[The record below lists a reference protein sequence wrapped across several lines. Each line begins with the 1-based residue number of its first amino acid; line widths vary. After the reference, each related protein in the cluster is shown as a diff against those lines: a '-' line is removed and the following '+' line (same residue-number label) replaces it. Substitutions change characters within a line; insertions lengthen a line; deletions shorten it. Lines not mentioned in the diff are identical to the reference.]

1 MKCGK
6 LTAKLRDAVPVRFY
20 ENGREVMRYKNIE
33 IPDAVKEL
41 EFQDFKFDVPLN
53 GAITFKIFFEQGIL
67 PEVWPEARQRRIR
80 AKKDEPSIPET
91 IPAPAEDADVQDGVE
106 MPQDAADP
114 MDGES
119 SVYEDTKTSDSAD
132 NAPMVKTTGGTEDAL
147 PESMEV
153 RFDVAGSARKALAA
167 VIGEHTGA
175 YPSYQ
180 AAPSFAYLIGD
191 YTLDRTGTLAGPK
204 NDYLI
209 RALAEDGYQTK

>member
-20 ENGREVMRYKNIE
+20 ENGREVKRYKNIE
-33 IPDAVKEL
+33 IPETVKEL

-53 GAITFKIFFEQGIL
+53 GAITFKIFFEPGIL
-67 PEVWPEARQRRIR
+67 PEVWPEARQRRSR
-80 AKKDEPSIPET
+80 TSKDADPKPNTGNTAPDATDPATGESAGEIPEAPDNTGETITIKPLDEENSPIPET
-91 IPAPAEDADVQDGVE
+91 
-106 MPQDAADP
+106 
-114 MDGES
+114 
-119 SVYEDTKTSDSAD
+119 
-132 NAPMVKTTGGTEDAL
+132 
-147 PESMEV
+147 MEV

-167 VIGEHTGA
+167 IIGEHIGT

-209 RALAEDGYQTK
+209 RALTEDGYEIK

>member
-20 ENGREVMRYKNIE
+20 ENGREVKRYKNIE

-53 GAITFKIFFEQGIL
+53 GAITFKIFFERGIL
-67 PEVWPEARQRRIR
+67 PEVWPEARQRRAR
-80 AKKDEPSIPET
+80 VSNATEAESV
-91 IPAPAEDADVQDGVE
+91 AEDAATDAQE
-106 MPQDAADP
+106 TPQDAADP
-114 MDGES
+114 VDEESARKVPEAAESAGEAFMTEGDPS
-119 SVYEDTKTSDSAD
+119 EQDT
-132 NAPMVKTTGGTEDAL
+132 
-147 PESMEV
+147 MEI

-167 VIGEHTGA
+167 IIGEHTGA

>member
-80 AKKDEPSIPET
+80 AKKDEPSISKTMPT
-91 IPAPAEDADVQDGVE
+91 PADDMDVQDGSE
-106 MPQDAADP
+106 MPRDGADP
-114 MDGES
+114 GKEE
-119 SVYEDTKTSDSAD
+119 SVYEDTETGASAD
-132 NAPMVKTTGGTEDAL
+132 DAPIAL
-147 PESMEV
+147 PAEEIVESMEV
-153 RFDVAGSARKALAA
+153 RFDVSGSARKALAGA
-167 VIGEHTGA
+167 IGEHTGA
-175 YPSYQ
+175 YPAYQ

-191 YTLDRTGTLAGPK
+191 YTLDRNGTLAGPK

-209 RALAEDGYQTK
+209 RALTEDGYQIK

>member
-20 ENGREVMRYKNIE
+20 ENGREVKRYKNIE

-53 GAITFKIFFEQGIL
+53 GAITFKIFFQQGIL
-67 PEVWPEARQRRIR
+67 PEVWPEARQRRTRGSKI
-80 AKKDEPSIPET
+80 AEAELVAENTGTDAPET
-91 IPAPAEDADVQDGVE
+91 PR
-106 MPQDAADP
+106 DAADP
-114 MDGES
+114 VDEESAGEVPEIAVS
-119 SVYEDTKTSDSAD
+119 AGEAFKAEDDLSTQET
-132 NAPMVKTTGGTEDAL
+132 
-147 PESMEV
+147 MEV
-153 RFDVAGSARKALAA
+153 RFDAAGSARKALAA
-167 VIGEHTGA
+167 AIGEHTGA

>member
-20 ENGREVMRYKNIE
+20 ENGKEVKRYKNIE
-33 IPDAVKEL
+33 IPDEVKEL

-67 PEVWPEARQRRIR
+67 PEVWPEARQRRMRVSKI
-80 AKKDEPSIPET
+80 AESEPVAEKAYTDALETPQDATDPADEVTTEEAPEAAESAGGAFTMESDSSIPET
-91 IPAPAEDADVQDGVE
+91 
-106 MPQDAADP
+106 
-114 MDGES
+114 
-119 SVYEDTKTSDSAD
+119 
-132 NAPMVKTTGGTEDAL
+132 
-147 PESMEV
+147 MEI

-167 VIGEHTGA
+167 AIGEHTGA

-191 YTLDRTGTLAGPK
+191 YILDRTGTLAGPK

>member
-20 ENGREVMRYKNIE
+20 ENGKEVKRYKNIE

-53 GAITFKIFFEQGIL
+53 GAITFKLFFEQGIL
-67 PEVWPEARQRRIR
+67 PEIWPEARQSRTRVSK
-80 AKKDEPSIPET
+80 ATEEEPVTEN
-91 IPAPAEDADVQDGVE
+91 ADLDVLK

-114 MDGES
+114 ADEEEVQEGDVSAGEAFKA
-119 SVYEDTKTSDSAD
+119 EDDLSTQET
-132 NAPMVKTTGGTEDAL
+132 
-147 PESMEV
+147 MEV

-167 VIGEHTGA
+167 AIGEHTGA
-175 YPSYQ
+175 YPNYQ

>member
-20 ENGREVMRYKNIE
+20 ENGREVKRYKNIE
-33 IPDAVKEL
+33 IPDVVKEL

-53 GAITFKIFFEQGIL
+53 GAITFKIFFEQGVL
-67 PEVWPEARQRRIR
+67 PEVWPEARQRRTR
-80 AKKDEPSIPET
+80 ASRAAEAEPVTES
-91 IPAPAEDADVQDGVE
+91 ADLDTLE

-114 MDGES
+114 VDGES
-119 SVYEDTKTSDSAD
+119 AGEVPEAAENAGEAFKAEDDLSTQET
-132 NAPMVKTTGGTEDAL
+132 
-147 PESMEV
+147 MEV
-153 RFDVAGSARKALAA
+153 RFDVTGSARKALAA
-167 VIGEHTGA
+167 AIGEHTGA

>member
-1 MKCGK
+1 M
-6 LTAKLRDAVPVRFY
+6 A
-20 ENGREVMRYKNIE
+20 EV
-33 IPDAVKEL
+33 ATL
-41 EFQDFKFDVPLN
+41 EAF
-53 GAITFKIFFEQGIL
+53 
-67 PEVWPEARQRRIR
+67 
-80 AKKDEPSIPET
+80 
-91 IPAPAEDADVQDGVE
+91 E

-119 SVYEDTKTSDSAD
+119 AGDVQEAAE
-132 NAPMVKTTGGTEDAL
+132 NAGEAFITEGD
-147 PESMEV
+147 PSTQETMEI

-167 VIGEHTGA
+167 AIGKHTGA

>member
-20 ENGREVMRYKNIE
+20 ENGREVKRYKNIE

-53 GAITFKIFFEQGIL
+53 GAITFKVFFEQGIL
-67 PEVWPEARQRRIR
+67 PEVWPEARQRRTR
-80 AKKDEPSIPET
+80 VPKVAEVEPV
-91 IPAPAEDADVQDGVE
+91 AEKAYTDALE
-106 MPQDAADP
+106 MPRDAADTV
-114 MDGES
+114 DGES
-119 SVYEDTKTSDSAD
+119 AGEVPEASE
-132 NAPMVKTTGGTEDAL
+132 NAGEAFTTEGDPSTQET
-147 PESMEV
+147 MEI
-153 RFDVAGSARKALAA
+153 RFDVAGNARKALAA
-167 VIGEHTGA
+167 AIGEHTGA

-209 RALAEDGYQTK
+209 RTLADDGYKTK

>member
-6 LTAKLRDAVPVRFY
+6 LTAKLREAVPVRFY
-20 ENGREVMRYKNIE
+20 ENGREVKRYKNIE

-67 PEVWPEARQRRIR
+67 PEVWPEARQRRTRVSR
-80 AKKDEPSIPET
+80 AAEEEPVF
-91 IPAPAEDADVQDGVE
+91 EDAGMEALE

-114 MDGES
+114 VDGES
-119 SVYEDTKTSDSAD
+119 AGEVPEAAE
-132 NAPMVKTTGGTEDAL
+132 NAGEAFITEGDL
-147 PESMEV
+147 STQETMEI

-167 VIGEHTGA
+167 AIGEHTGA

-191 YTLDRTGTLAGPK
+191 YTLDRNGTLAGPK

-209 RALAEDGYQTK
+209 RALAEDGYQMK

>member
-20 ENGREVMRYKNIE
+20 ENGKEVKRYKNIE

-67 PEVWPEARQRRIR
+67 PEVWPEARQRRTRVSR
-80 AKKDEPSIPET
+80 AAEEEPVF
-91 IPAPAEDADVQDGVE
+91 EDAGMEAPE

-114 MDGES
+114 VDGES
-119 SVYEDTKTSDSAD
+119 AGEVPEAAE
-132 NAPMVKTTGGTEDAL
+132 NAGEAFITEGD
-147 PESMEV
+147 PSTQETMEI

-167 VIGEHTGA
+167 AIGEHIGA

-180 AAPSFAYLIGD
+180 AAPSFAYLIGN

-209 RALAEDGYQTK
+209 RALAEDGYQMK

>member
-20 ENGREVMRYKNIE
+20 ENGREVKRYKNIE

-67 PEVWPEARQRRIR
+67 PEVWPEARQRRMRGSKI
-80 AKKDEPSIPET
+80 AEAELVAENTGTDAPET
-91 IPAPAEDADVQDGVE
+91 PR
-106 MPQDAADP
+106 DAADP
-114 MDGES
+114 VDGES
-119 SVYEDTKTSDSAD
+119 AGEVQ
-132 NAPMVKTTGGTEDAL
+132 EDA
-147 PESMEV
+147 ESAGEAFTKEDDLSTHETMEV

-167 VIGEHTGA
+167 AIGEHTGA

>member
-20 ENGREVMRYKNIE
+20 ENGREVKRYKNIE

-53 GAITFKIFFEQGIL
+53 GAITFKIFFPQGVL

-91 IPAPAEDADVQDGVE
+91 MPVPAEDADVQDGSE
-106 MPQDAADP
+106 MPQDAADQ
-114 MDGES
+114 GKEEF
-119 SVYEDTKTSDSAD
+119 VYEDTETGDNAD
-132 NAPMVKTTGGTEDAL
+132 NAPMVKTAEEIV
-147 PESMEV
+147 ESMEV
-153 RFDVAGSARKALAA
+153 RFDVSGSARKALAG

-175 YPSYQ
+175 YPAYQ
-180 AAPSFAYLIGD
+180 AAPSFAYLIGE
-191 YTLDRTGTLAGPK
+191 YTLDRNGTLAGPK

-209 RALAEDGYQTK
+209 QALTEDGYQIK

>member
-20 ENGREVMRYKNIE
+20 ENGREVKRYKNIE

-41 EFQDFKFDVPLN
+41 EVQDFKFDVPLN

-80 AKKDEPSIPET
+80 AKKDEPSISET
-91 IPAPAEDADVQDGVE
+91 MPASAEDADVQNGSE
-106 MPQDAADP
+106 MPRDAADP
-114 MDGES
+114 VEEE
-119 SVYEDTKTSDSAD
+119 SVYEAMKTRDSAD
-132 NAPMVKTTGGTEDAL
+132 DAPIVEPIEGTEDTL
-147 PESMEV
+147 LQSMEV
-153 RFDVAGSARKALAA
+153 RFDVSGSARKALAGA
-167 VIGEHTGA
+167 IGEHTGA
-175 YPSYQ
+175 YPAYQ

-191 YTLDRTGTLAGPK
+191 YTLDRNGTLAGPK

-209 RALAEDGYQTK
+209 RELAEDGYQLK

>member
-20 ENGREVMRYKNIE
+20 ENGREVKRYKNIE
-33 IPDAVKEL
+33 IPDTVKEL
-41 EFQDFKFDVPLN
+41 EFQNFKFDVPLN

-67 PEVWPEARQRRIR
+67 PEVWPEARLRRIR

-91 IPAPAEDADVQDGVE
+91 KPAPAEDANAQDGVE

-114 MDGES
+114 GKKE
-119 SVYEDTKTSDSAD
+119 SVYEDTETSDNAD
-132 NAPMVKTTGGTEDAL
+132 NAPMVKTAKETEDAP
-147 PESMEV
+147 PESMEI
-153 RFDVAGSARKALAA
+153 RFDVSGSARKALAGA
-167 VIGEHTGA
+167 IGEHAGA
-175 YPSYQ
+175 YPAYQ

-191 YTLDRTGTLAGPK
+191 YTLDRNGTLAGSK

-209 RALAEDGYQTK
+209 RSLTEDGYQIK

>member
-20 ENGREVMRYKNIE
+20 ENGREVKRYKNIE

-67 PEVWPEARQRRIR
+67 PEVWPEARQRRTRGSKI
-80 AKKDEPSIPET
+80 AEAELVAENTGTDAPET
-91 IPAPAEDADVQDGVE
+91 PQDTADPVDEESAGEVPDTAMSVGEAFKAEDDLSTQE
-106 MPQDAADP
+106 
-114 MDGES
+114 
-119 SVYEDTKTSDSAD
+119 T
-132 NAPMVKTTGGTEDAL
+132 
-147 PESMEV
+147 MEV

-167 VIGEHTGA
+167 AIGEHTGA

-180 AAPSFAYLIGD
+180 AAPSFAYIIGE
-191 YTLDRTGTLAGPK
+191 YTLDRNGVLTGPRNSQLMLTL
-204 NDYLI
+204 DQ
-209 RALAEDGYQTK
+209 DGYRTK

>member
-20 ENGREVMRYKNIE
+20 ENGREVKRYKNIE
-33 IPDAVKEL
+33 IPEAVKEL

-53 GAITFKIFFEQGIL
+53 GAITFKIFFEPGIL
-67 PEVWPEARQRRIR
+67 PEVWPAARQRRSRTSKDVDPEPTIEDTIPDATETPCNAADPVDRESAR
-80 AKKDEPSIPET
+80 AIPEPANNAGNADTMKPLNEENLPIPET
-91 IPAPAEDADVQDGVE
+91 
-106 MPQDAADP
+106 
-114 MDGES
+114 
-119 SVYEDTKTSDSAD
+119 
-132 NAPMVKTTGGTEDAL
+132 
-147 PESMEV
+147 MEV

-167 VIGEHTGA
+167 IIGEHTGA

-191 YTLDRTGTLAGPK
+191 YTLDRTGNLVGPK

-209 RALAEDGYQTK
+209 RALKEDGYQTK

>member
-20 ENGREVMRYKNIE
+20 ENGREVKRYKNIE
-33 IPDAVKEL
+33 IPDVVKEL
-41 EFQDFKFDVPLN
+41 EFQDFKFEVPLN

-67 PEVWPEARQRRIR
+67 PEVWPEARQRRTR
-80 AKKDEPSIPET
+80 ALKTFEGET
-91 IPAPAEDADVQDGVE
+91 VTEEAAMNALET
-106 MPQDAADP
+106 PQDAADP
-114 MDGES
+114 VDEESTGEVPETVV
-119 SVYEDTKTSDSAD
+119 SVGEAFKAEDDLSTQVT
-132 NAPMVKTTGGTEDAL
+132 
-147 PESMEV
+147 MEV

-167 VIGEHTGA
+167 AIGEHTGA

-204 NDYLI
+204 NEYLI

>member
-20 ENGREVMRYKNIE
+20 ENGKEVKRYKNIE

-67 PEVWPEARQRRIR
+67 PEGWPEARQRKAR
-80 AKKDEPSIPET
+80 ASKTTEAESV
-91 IPAPAEDADVQDGVE
+91 AEDAATDAPDI
-106 MPQDAADP
+106 PQDTADP
-114 MDGES
+114 VDGKSVGKAPEAAES
-119 SVYEDTKTSDSAD
+119 AGEAIITEGDS
-132 NAPMVKTTGGTEDAL
+132 NTQGT
-147 PESMEV
+147 MEV

-167 VIGEHTGA
+167 AIGEHTGA

-191 YTLDRTGTLAGPK
+191 YILDRTGTLAGPK

>member
-20 ENGREVMRYKNIE
+20 ENGREVKRYKNIE

-41 EFQDFKFDVPLN
+41 EFQDFKFDAPLN
-53 GAITFKIFFEQGIL
+53 GAITFKIFFGQGVL
-67 PEVWPEARQRRIR
+67 PEVWPEARQRRTR
-80 AKKDEPSIPET
+80 VSKATEEEPVTEN
-91 IPAPAEDADVQDGVE
+91 ADLDALE

-114 MDGES
+114 VDGES
-119 SVYEDTKTSDSAD
+119 AGEVPEAAE
-132 NAPMVKTTGGTEDAL
+132 NAGEAFITEGD
-147 PESMEV
+147 PSTQETMEI

-167 VIGEHTGA
+167 AIGEHTGA
-175 YPSYQ
+175 YPSYR